1 MALELDY
8 DRSLH
13 EKEHQ
18 AGPFEV
24 TKEEIQAFS
33 KGIGET
39 NPIYLDEAA
48 ARSQGYRSLVAPS
61 TFCTILVHRVD
72 LPDIN
77 LKFGRTQMHAG
88 QRVQSRATI
97 VAGDFLT
104 ASSQLKEVYPKTG
117 RTGTMVFVV
126 WETTFRNQDGTVVA
140 DVQESF
146 ARRE

>member
-33 KGIGET
+33 QGIGET
-39 NPIYLDEAA
+39 NPIYVDEAA
-48 ARSQGYRSLVAPS
+48 AQSQGYRSLVAPS
-61 TFCTILVHRVD
+61 TFCTILVHRVA

-77 LKFGRTQMHAG
+77 LKFGQTQMHAG
-88 QRVQSRATI
+88 QRVQSRARLPGGVLSRCTYRGASERWKPPGGER
-97 VAGDFLT
+97 AGF
-104 ASSQLKEVYPKTG
+104 P
-117 RTGTMVFVV
+117 VV
-126 WETTFRNQDGTVVA
+126 REFRLFGH
-140 DVQESF
+140 
-146 ARRE
+146 RR